1 MTKIY
6 FDENIPVSL
15 VHGIQNLDKP
25 LNKNGDLLIYYLPD
39 TLSPGTKDEDWI
51 PKLGA
56 EGAVVITH
64 DYGIHR
70 KTAERDLYQHYGLSL
85 IFFSPPS
92 KSGYAYW
99 ELVQQM
105 VKRWQEIRRIVLN
118 EKHPFVF
125 RYTSRK
131 ERAERL

>member
-6 FDENIPVSL
+6 FDENIPASL
-15 VHGIQNLDKP
+15 VYGMQHLDKP
-25 LNKNGDLLIYYLPD
+25 LNKKGDLEIHYLPD
-39 TLSPGTKDEDWI
+39 ILSPGTKDEDWI
-51 PKLGA
+51 PELGA

-70 KTAERDLYQHYGLSL
+70 KLAERDLYQQHRLSL

-105 VKRWQEIRRIVLN
+105 VRRWQEIRKIALE
-118 EKHPFVF
+118 EKRPFVF

-131 ERAERL
+131 EKAERL